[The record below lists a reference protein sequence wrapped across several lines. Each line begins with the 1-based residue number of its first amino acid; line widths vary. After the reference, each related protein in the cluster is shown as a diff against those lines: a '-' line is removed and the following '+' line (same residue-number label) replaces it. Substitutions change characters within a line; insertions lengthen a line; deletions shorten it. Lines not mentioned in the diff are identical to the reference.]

1 MFSGYLPAILA
12 GVVTTLEV
20 ALLAL
25 LLAVLLG
32 LIGAALKLS
41 PYAWLRWPA
50 EIYTTIMR
58 GVPDL
63 VAMLLLFYGMQIICN
78 GFTEAYGLQQWN
90 INPYVAGVAT
100 LGLIYGAYFSETFRG
115 AFLAVPEGQL
125 EAGCAYGMTRM
136 QVFRRVLFPQMM
148 RFALPG
154 LGNNWLVLLKSTAI
168 VTMIGLQDMTWMA
181 DQAGRAT
188 RQPFL
193 FYMLVCL
200 LYLSM
205 TACSQYALG
214 ILNKRYSLGV
224 RNAEFGS

>member
-1 MFSGYLPAILA
+1 MFNGYLPAILA
-12 GVVTTLEV
+12 GVLTTLEV

-25 LLAVLLG
+25 LLSIVLG
-32 LIGAALKLS
+32 LIGASLKLS
-41 PYAWLRWPA
+41 PFAWLRWPA
-50 EIYTTIMR
+50 QLYTTLMR

-63 VAMLLLFYGMQIICN
+63 VAMLLLFYGMQIVSNAI
-78 GFTEAYGLQQWN
+78 TEANGLAQWE
-90 INPYVAGVAT
+90 IDPYVAGVIT
-100 LGLIYGAYFSETFRG
+100 LSLIYGAYFSETFRG
-115 AFLAVPEGQL
+115 AFLAVPAGQL
-125 EAGCAYGMTRM
+125 EAGQAYGMTRA

-154 LGNNWLVLLKSTAI
+154 ISNNWLVLLKSTAI

-200 LYLSM
+200 LYLVL
-205 TACSQYALG
+205 TACSQCALG
-214 ILNKRYSLGV
+214 ALNKRYSLGV
-224 RNAEFGS
+224 RHAEI

>member
-1 MFSGYLPAILA
+1 MFNGYLPAILA
-12 GVVTTLEV
+12 GVLTTLEV
-20 ALLAL
+20 ALLSL
-25 LLAVLLG
+25 LLAIVLG
-32 LIGAALKLS
+32 LIGASLKLS
-41 PYAWLRWPA
+41 PFAWLRLPA
-50 EIYTTIMR
+50 QLYTTIMR

-63 VAMLLLFYGMQIICN
+63 VAMLLLFYGMQIFCN
-78 GFTEAYGLQQWN
+78 AFTEAYGLTQWD
-90 INPYVAGVAT
+90 IDPYVAGVIT
-100 LGLIYGAYFSETFRG
+100 LALIYGAYFSETFRG
-115 AFLAVPEGQL
+115 AFLAVPGGQL
-125 EAGCAYGMTRM
+125 EAGVAYGMSRA

-200 LYLSM
+200 LYLAL
-205 TACSQYALG
+205 TACSQCALG
-214 ILNKRYSLGV
+214 TLNKRYSLGV
-224 RNAEFGS
+224 RHVEL

>member
-1 MFSGYLPAILA
+1 MFNGYLPAILA

-20 ALLAL
+20 AALAL
-25 LLAVLLG
+25 LLAVVLG
-32 LIGAALKLS
+32 LIGACLKLS
-41 PYAWLRWPA
+41 PFAWIRWPA
-50 EIYTTIMR
+50 QLYTTVVR

-63 VAMLLLFYGMQIICN
+63 VAMLLLFYGMQMFLN
-78 GFTEAYGLQQWN
+78 LFTEAYGFAQWE
-90 INPYVAGVAT
+90 IDPYAAGVLT

-115 AFLAVPEGQL
+115 AFLAVPAGQL
-125 EAGCAYGMTRM
+125 EAGHAYGMSRG
-136 QVFRRVLFPQMM
+136 QVFRRVLLPQMM

-154 LGNNWLVLLKSTAI
+154 LSNNWLVLLKSTAI

-200 LYLSM
+200 LYLLL
-205 TACSQYALG
+205 TACSQCALG
-214 ILNKRYSLGV
+214 ALNKRFSLGV
-224 RNAEFGS
+224 RHAEI

>member
-1 MFSGYLPAILA
+1 MFNGYLPAILA

-25 LLAVLLG
+25 LLAIVLG
-32 LIGAALKLS
+32 LIGACLKLS
-41 PYAWLRWPA
+41 PFAWLRLPA
-50 EIYTTIMR
+50 QLYTTIMR

-63 VAMLLLFYGMQIICN
+63 VAMLLLFYGMQILCN
-78 GFTEAYGLQQWN
+78 AVTESYGLPQWD
-90 INPYVAGVAT
+90 IDPYVAGVVT
-100 LGLIYGAYFSETFRG
+100 LALIYGAYFSETFRG
-115 AFLAVPEGQL
+115 AFLAVPAGQL
-125 EAGCAYGMTRM
+125 EAGHAYGMSRP

-200 LYLSM
+200 LYLAL
-205 TACSQYALG
+205 TACSQCALG
-214 ILNKRYSLGV
+214 ALTKRYSLGV
-224 RNAEFGS
+224 RHVEL

>member
-1 MFSGYLPAILA
+1 MFNGYLPAILA
-12 GVVTTLEV
+12 GVLTTLEV

-25 LLAVLLG
+25 LLAILLG
-32 LIGAALKLS
+32 LTGACLKLS
-41 PYAWLRWPA
+41 PFAWLRWPA
-50 EIYTTIMR
+50 HLYTTIMR

-63 VAMLLLFYGMQIICN
+63 VAMLLLFYGMQIFCN
-78 GFTEAYGLQQWN
+78 VFTEAYGLAQWD
-90 INPYVAGVAT
+90 IDPYVAGVIT
-100 LGLIYGAYFSETFRG
+100 LALIYGAYFSETFRG
-115 AFLAVPEGQL
+115 AFLAVPAGQL
-125 EAGCAYGMTRM
+125 EAAVAYGMSRA

-154 LGNNWLVLLKSTAI
+154 LSNNWLVLLKSTAI

-200 LYLSM
+200 LYLTL

-214 ILNKRYSLGV
+214 TLSKRYSLGV
-224 RNAEFGS
+224 RHAEI

>member
-1 MFSGYLPAILA
+1 MFNGYLPAILA
-12 GVVTTLEV
+12 GVLTTLEV

-25 LLAVLLG
+25 LLSIVLG
-32 LIGAALKLS
+32 LIGASLKLS
-41 PYAWLRWPA
+41 PFAWLRWPA
-50 EIYTTIMR
+50 QLYTTLMR

-63 VAMLLLFYGMQIICN
+63 VAMLLLFYGMQIVSNAI
-78 GFTEAYGLQQWN
+78 TEANGLAQWE
-90 INPYVAGVAT
+90 IDPYVAGVIT
-100 LGLIYGAYFSETFRG
+100 LSLIYGAYFSETFRG
-115 AFLAVPEGQL
+115 AFLAVPAGQL
-125 EAGCAYGMTRM
+125 DAGQAYGMTRA

-154 LGNNWLVLLKSTAI
+154 ISNNWLVLLKSTAI

-200 LYLSM
+200 LYLVL
-205 TACSQYALG
+205 TACSQCALG
-214 ILNKRYSLGV
+214 ALNKRYSLGV
-224 RNAEFGS
+224 RHAEI

>member
-1 MFSGYLPAILA
+1 MFNGYLPAILA

-25 LLAVLLG
+25 LLAILLG
-32 LIGAALKLS
+32 LLGAALKLS
-41 PYAWLRWPA
+41 PFAWLRWPA
-50 EIYTTIMR
+50 ELYTTLMR

-63 VAMLLLFYGMQIICN
+63 VAMLLLFYGMQIFFN
-78 GFTEAYGLQQWN
+78 AFTESYGLQQWD
-90 INPYVAGVAT
+90 IDPFVAGVGT
-100 LGLIYGAYFSETFRG
+100 LALIYGAYFSETFRG
-115 AFLAVPEGQL
+115 AFLAVPSGQL
-125 EAGCAYGMTRM
+125 EAGYAYGMSRA

-154 LGNNWLVLLKSTAI
+154 LSNNWLVLLKSTAI
-168 VTMIGLQDMTWMA
+168 VTLIGLQDMTWMA

-200 LYLSM
+200 LYLAM
-205 TACSQYALG
+205 TGCSQVVLER
-214 ILNKRYSLGV
+214 LNRRYSLGV
-224 RNAEFGS
+224 RHAEL